1 MTHSQAGTIPS
12 PPDQNLRVALVVW
25 QDSIQYADGAV
36 WKPIDWVRQIA
47 KTMAVV
53 EHRSVGFV
61 LADNDEYILFTHSI
75 RPDGATAAA
84 MSIPKRQITEIRYAS
99 QGDFA

>member
-1 MTHSQAGTIPS
+1 
-12 PPDQNLRVALVVW
+12 
-25 QDSIQYADGAV
+25 
-36 WKPIDWVRQIA
+36 
-47 KTMAVV
+47 MAVV